1 MSRSKTN
8 KNNQPSAG
16 TPNGT
21 PRPKL
26 ELERRGVPASPGIVI
41 GTAFVRDAD
50 RVAVSRA
57 TVDAPGAEEEIAR
70 FKRALEATR
79 NDLGA
84 LKNDIATRMG
94 DDHARIFDAHLLIL
108 SDVTLVDDT
117 SAIIKS
123 ERINAA
129 AAFDKVMNR
138 FIESIGSIADQ
149 YLKERTIDLQ
159 DVKKRVL
166 RALSG
171 VKTAAPPRPT
181 EPCIIVA
188 HDLSPSDTA
197 QLDRSMVLAYATDLG
212 GRTSHTAIIARSQ
225 GIPAVLGL
233 ENLMERVENGDTLI
247 VDGNTGVVIVNPTA
261 GTIEQYRLEMKRFH
275 ELEEQLLLLI
285 AYPAQT
291 LDGRQFE
298 LCANLDAAHEVQ
310 SVIDHGG
317 QGVGLFRTEYFFISQ
332 DYLPGEE
339 EQFKVYKQVV
349 EAMAGKPV
357 VIRTLDIGGDKI
369 ASYLNRVPELNPFMG
384 WRGIRFCLTRKDI
397 FKTQL
402 RAIYR
407 ASAFGNVKIM
417 FPMISQIEEITRT
430 KEICAEVRDELAR
443 DRYKFNAEVELGIMV
458 ETPSAVALADQFA
471 REVTF
476 FSIGTNDLI
485 QYTMAVDR
493 GNSKIAHLYQHLHP
507 SIVRLLRLTV
517 AAARR
522 QNVHLSVCGEMAG
535 DLLAVPILVGLG
547 IDEFSVSPNMIPEVK
562 RVIRSVTF
570 DECRALVR
578 RVSRFRTTA
587 EIESEIEAFMKAHT
601 PVSAQS
607 SGAHA

>member
-8 KNNQPSAG
+8 KNNQPSPG
-16 TPNGT
+16 TPDGT

-57 TVDAPGAEEEIAR
+57 AVDATGAEAEIAR
-70 FKRALEATR
+70 FKRALEATIK
-79 NDLGA
+79 DLQA
-84 LKNDIATRMG
+84 LKNDIAARMG

-117 SAIIKS
+117 SAVIKG

-166 RALSG
+166 RTLSG
-171 VKTAAPPRPT
+171 AKTAAPPRPT

-275 ELEEQLLLLI
+275 ELEEQLLLLS

-339 EQFKVYKQVV
+339 EQFKKGDEKQ
-349 EAMAGKPV
+349 A
-357 VIRTLDIGGDKI
+357 
-369 ASYLNRVPELNPFMG
+369 
-384 WRGIRFCLTRKDI
+384 
-397 FKTQL
+397 
-402 RAIYR
+402 
-407 ASAFGNVKIM
+407 
-417 FPMISQIEEITRT
+417 
-430 KEICAEVRDELAR
+430 KEQ
-443 DRYKFNAEVELGIMV
+443 G
-458 ETPSAVALADQFA
+458 
-471 REVTF
+471 
-476 FSIGTNDLI
+476 
-485 QYTMAVDR
+485 
-493 GNSKIAHLYQHLHP
+493 
-507 SIVRLLRLTV
+507 
-517 AAARR
+517 
-522 QNVHLSVCGEMAG
+522 
-535 DLLAVPILVGLG
+535 
-547 IDEFSVSPNMIPEVK
+547 
-562 RVIRSVTF
+562 
-570 DECRALVR
+570 
-578 RVSRFRTTA
+578 
-587 EIESEIEAFMKAHT
+587 
-601 PVSAQS
+601 
-607 SGAHA
+607 

>member
-57 TVDAPGAEEEIAR
+57 TIDAPGAEEEIAR

-108 SDVTLVDDT
+108 SDITLVDDT

-171 VKTAAPPRPT
+171 AKTAAAPRPT

-275 ELEEQLLLLI
+275 ELEEQLLLLS

-587 EIESEIEAFMKAHT
+587 EIEAEIEAFMKAHT